1 MMAAMSESVTR
12 LRKTV
17 VERAL
22 HGPGKTNGEQRRSAF
37 DNRDGTEPARA
48 LIDKVTQHAWTVT
61 DEDVTGVKAA
71 GMTDDQIFELVVC
84 AALGQ
89 STRQL
94 ESALAALDAAMEDKP

>member
-1 MMAAMSESVTR
+1 MMGAMSETVSR

-22 HGPGKTNGEQRRSAF
+22 HGPGKSTGNDRRAAF
-37 DNRDGTEPARA
+37 DNRDVPAAART
-48 LIDKVTQHAWTVT
+48 LIDKVAQHAWKVT
-61 DEDVTGVKAA
+61 DEDVAAAKAA
-71 GMTDDQIFELVVC
+71 GLSDDQVFELVVS

-94 ESALAALDAAMEDKP
+94 ESALAALDLATEQTP